1 MEMKLAHK
9 LLVKTYGNEAIDSF
23 LEGRLKQKL
32 SAKQLGTIKLL
43 PRFHIKALIRISHKN
58 GCFG

>member
-9 LLVKTYGNEAIDSF
+9 LLVETREKEVADSF
-23 LEGRLKQKL
+23 LEGSVNEKL

-43 PRFHIKALIRISHKN
+43 QDSTLN
-58 GCFG
+58 V